1 MGAETG
7 GGIGR
12 AGKSNVGMRALASRG
27 VDCEAMRRI
36 IADIVRTIALRD
48 ELERAHV
55 GDVRAWIDS
64 GAPLFR
70 TAAPATPPKH
80 LVAYFLVADIARRRV
95 LLVDHVKAGLWLPSG
110 GHVEPEE
117 HPRATVVRELHEEL
131 GLEATFLAPEPLF
144 VTITTTVGLTA
155 GHTDVSLWYALLG
168 DHTQPLA
175 FDPIEFAAVAWFPI
189 EALPLGRTDPHLA
202 RFVAKLASYAP
213 QLA

>member
-1 MGAETG
+1 MPLHA
-7 GGIGR
+7 
-12 AGKSNVGMRALASRG
+12 
-27 VDCEAMRRI
+27 
-36 IADIVRTIALRD
+36 TIAAL
-48 ELERAHV
+48 LE
-55 GDVRAWIDS
+55 GITAWDALEATHLEAARGWVAS
-64 GAPLFR
+64 GAPLCR
-70 TAAPATPPKH
+70 TAKPATPPQH
-80 LVAYFLVADIARRRV
+80 LVAYFLLVDPAARRV
-95 LLVDHVKAGLWLPSG
+95 LLVDHRQAGLWLPSG
-110 GHVEPEE
+110 GHVEPDE
-117 HPRATVVRELHEEL
+117 HPRATVSRELREEL

-202 RFVAKLASYAP
+202 RFVAKLASYVP

>member
-110 GHVEPEE
+110 GHVEPGE
-117 HPRATVVRELHEEL
+117 HPMQTVRREMLEEL
-131 GLEATFLAPEPLF
+131 RLDADFITPEPILLT
-144 VTITTTVGLTA
+144 VTDTVGTTA
-155 GHTDVSLWYALLG
+155 GHTDVSLWYAVHG
-168 DHTQPLA
+168 DATTDPWFDPGECHAVRWFA
-175 FDPIEFAAVAWFPI
+175 FD
-189 EALPLGRTDPHLA
+189 ALPLGRCDPHLERA
-202 RFVAKLASYAP
+202 VDRLR
-213 QLA
+213 QRT